1 MKQQTFESY
10 LLDVAPSNVHTN
22 NSPEGFERWL
32 KNLDVAEVIEF
43 AENWGAKEYE
53 KGCYNTANEAKSLA
67 NNPN

>member
-32 KNLDVAEVIEF
+32 ENLDVAEVIEF
-43 AENWGAKEYE
+43 AEDWGAKEYE
-53 KGCYNTANEAKSLA
+53 KGCYNTANEANSLA
-67 NNPN
+67 NKPN